1 MFGFVLGAI
10 TGGLAIWYGRDR
22 LREMTAN
29 DRMGHRTSVA
39 DVLRFLADAA
49 ERRSGRARQR
59 AGSIDTRSEPRV
71 PC

>member
-22 LREMTAN
+22 LREMAGN
-29 DRMGHRTSVA
+29 VRMGRHTSVA
-39 DVLRFLADAA
+39 DVLRSLADAA

-59 AGSIDTRSEPRV
+59 AASIDTRSEPRV